1 MYRLKLM
8 ILLSFFGTSALWAQ
22 DADTGNDTGDTAET
36 AETAAEEAVTEES
49 PEPEDDVSDE
59 EIDELLG
66 LDEDYS
72 ELEDDDFDFSE
83 DVRFEQSTD
92 FPADI

>member
-8 ILLSFFGTSALWAQ
+8 ILLSFLGTSALWAQ

-36 AETAAEEAVTEES
+36 AAEEAVSEES
-49 PEPEDDVSDE
+49 AEPEDEVTDE
-59 EIDELLG
+59 EINELLG

-92 FPADI
+92 FPVDI

>member
-8 ILLSFFGTSALWAQ
+8 IVLSFFGAAALWAQ
-22 DADTGNDTGDTAET
+22 ETETESDATEPAAE
-36 AETAAEEAVTEES
+36 ETAATETDEADEVT
-49 PEPEDDVSDE
+49 DE

-72 ELEDDDFDFSE
+72 DIEDDEFDFTE
-83 DVRFEQSTD
+83 EVRFEQSTD
-92 FPADI
+92 FPVDI

>member
-22 DADTGNDTGDTAET
+22 DAETGNDTGDTSET
-36 AETAAEEAVTEES
+36 ATQEAVTEES
-49 PEPEDDVSDE
+49 AEPENDVTDE

-72 ELEDDDFDFSE
+72 EIEDDDFDFSE

-92 FPADI
+92 FPVDI

>member
-8 ILLSFFGTSALWAQ
+8 ILLSFFGSSALWAQ
-22 DADTGNDTGDTAET
+22 DAETGDDTSDAV
-36 AETAAEEAVTEES
+36 ETAAAEAVSEE
-49 PEPEDDVSDE
+49 PAEPEDDVTDE

>member
-22 DADTGNDTGDTAET
+22 EAETGDDTPDTVESAADE
-36 AETAAEEAVTEES
+36 AVAEESAV
-49 PEPEDDVSDE
+49 PEDDVTDE

>member
-1 MYRLKLM
+1 MYRLHLL
-8 ILLSFFGTSALWAQ
+8 ILLSFLGASALWAQ
-22 DADTGNDTGDTAET
+22 DAET
-36 AETAAEEAVTEES
+36 ETEPTEPSVEEPDNEVT
-49 PEPEDDVSDE
+49 DE

-72 ELEDDDFDFSE
+72 EIEDEEFDFSE

-92 FPADI
+92 FPVDI

>member
-1 MYRLKLM
+1 MHRLQLL
-8 ILLSFFGTSALWAQ
+8 ILLLFLASAALWAQ
-22 DADTGNDTGDTAET
+22 DPEKEDESSEPVAED
-36 AETAAEEAVTEES
+36 VV
-49 PEPEDDVSDE
+49 EPEAEISDE

-72 ELEDDDFDFSE
+72 DIEDDDFDFSE

-92 FPADI
+92 FPVDI

>member
-8 ILLSFFGTSALWAQ
+8 ILLAFFGPFALWAQ
-22 DADTGNDTGDTAET
+22 EADTGTDAPDTVEA
-36 AETAAEEAVTEES
+36 AAEEAASDES
-49 PEPEDDVSDE
+49 AEPEDAVTDE

-72 ELEDDDFDFSE
+72 EIEDDDFEFSE

-92 FPADI
+92 FPVDI

>member
-8 ILLSFFGTSALWAQ
+8 ILLAFFGTTALWAQ

-36 AETAAEEAVTEES
+36 AEEAVSEES
-49 PEPEDDVSDE
+49 AETENDVSDE

-72 ELEDDDFDFSE
+72 EIEDDDFDFSE
-83 DVRFEQSTD
+83 NVRFEQSTD
-92 FPADI
+92 FPVDI

>member
-8 ILLSFFGTSALWAQ
+8 IVLSFFGATALWAQ
-22 DADTGNDTGDTAET
+22 ETETESDATEPTAE
-36 AETAAEEAVTEES
+36 ETAATETEATDEVT
-49 PEPEDDVSDE
+49 DE

-72 ELEDDDFDFSE
+72 EIEDDEFDFTE
-83 DVRFEQSTD
+83 EVRFEQSTD
-92 FPADI
+92 FPVDI